1 MTIKGRQQRRSSCL
15 ISEGCNEDHQRFWK
29 FKSWICSSWPGRPS
43 LIEYHPTPFKTR
55 SYQIGSW
62 DSLESWPDMWFMI
75 FLSFHCILHQFVGC
89 IFLVQMTIHN
99 VTSWCLSNGPWN
111 KIVMSFEST
120 TCATGTSG
128 SASTSGTFKLL
139 NPLNLRK
146 LTSLVRFKL
155 IGKWVST

>member
-1 MTIKGRQQRRSSCL
+1 MTRRQQRRSSCL

-75 FLSFHCILHQFVGC
+75 FFIVSLYLASVRGMYFPR
-89 IFLVQMTIHN
+89 
-99 VTSWCLSNGPWN
+99 SNDNSQRNLLMPFQWN
-111 KIVMSFEST
+111 KIVMSFESR
-120 TCATGTSG
+120 TCATQH
-128 SASTSGTFKLL
+128 
-139 NPLNLRK
+139 RDIW
-146 LTSLVRFKL
+146 VRFDRWNFQITQPTEPSKTNKPSVL
-155 IGKWVST
+155 